1 MTDIATIWD
10 REQGR
15 GDWLRDA
22 PDLHVILDAEG
33 RSLLDTGS
41 DPLLDALTAY
51 TPGTGL
57 LEGGDLATAVMIS
70 LFTDAEAGA
79 DEIVPDGSGDPR
91 GWWGDAA
98 IGSKIWLRLRGKRI
112 PATLEL
118 IRRDVAEALQW
129 LLEDGVAA
137 RIDVDV
143 AFSGNAT
150 LAVAVTIVRHSGAAH
165 TLSYEWA
172 WRGE

>member
-1 MTDIATIWD
+1 MPDIATIWD
-10 REQGR
+10 RSEAR
-15 GDWLRDA
+15 GDWARSA

-33 RSLLDTGS
+33 RSVLDTGS
-41 DPLLDALTAY
+41 DPLLDALAAY

-70 LFTDAEAGA
+70 LFTDTVAGA
-79 DEIVPDGSGDPR
+79 DDIVPDNSGDPR
-91 GWWGDAA
+91 GWWGDVA
-98 IGSKIWLRLRGKRI
+98 IGSKIWLRLRAKKV

-118 IRRDVAEALQW
+118 VRQDITDALQW
-129 LLEDGVAA
+129 MISDGVAA

-143 AFSGNAT
+143 AFQGEAGI
-150 LAVAVTIVRHSGAAH
+150 AAAVTIVRRSGAAV
-165 TLSYEWA
+165 TLAYEWA